1 MLYLKNIKT
10 IDNQGQLYPL
20 EVIIQSDE
28 ITYLGQNLS
37 QLMTSDCQLI
47 DGQGGLLVP
56 GLIDVHVH
64 LREPGGEHKETIAS
78 GSRAAARGGYTTIC
92 AMPNLNPVPDN
103 KATLASI
110 YNSIQSDA
118 VIDVR
123 QYATLTKELT
133 SETELVDYQAL
144 SEKGAFA
151 FTNDG
156 VGVQTAGTMYEAM
169 LAAAQVRKPVVAHT
183 EDNSLLYNGVMHQ
196 GDKNEHLQLPGML
209 ALTESTQIARDVL
222 LAEQTGVHYHV
233 CHISSKESVRV
244 IREAKKA
251 GIRVTCEVSPHH
263 LLLNDASIQNDDANF
278 KMNPPLRSE
287 ADRLALLEGLLDG
300 TIDMIATDHAPHAS
314 EEKSKGFI
322 ESPFGI
328 TGIETAFQLLYT
340 YLVKE
345 GYCTLS
351 QLVSWMSVR
360 PSEIFDLPLGKIQ
373 VGGLANLAI
382 FAIDEK
388 TLIDKNDFLS
398 KSNNSPFIDWEIYGE
413 TIATIYQGK
422 IVYQR

>member
-1 MLYLKNIKT
+1 MLYLKNVKT
-10 IDNQGQLYPL
+10 LDNQGHLYPL
-20 EVIIQSDE
+20 EVMIESDV
-28 ITYLGQNLS
+28 ITYLGKDLS
-37 QLMTSDCQLI
+37 GVASPDCQDL

-64 LREPGGEHKETIAS
+64 LREPGGEHKETIAT

-103 KATLASI
+103 PENLSAI
-110 YNSIQSDA
+110 YDTIQTDA

-133 SETELVDYQAL
+133 SETELVDYNAL
-144 SEKGAFA
+144 SKAGAFA

-156 VGVQTAGTMYEAM
+156 FGVQTAGTMYEAM
-169 LAAAQVRKPVVAHT
+169 LEAEKMNKPVVAHT
-183 EDNSLLYNGVMHQ
+183 EDNSLLYDGVMHEGQ
-196 GDKNEHLQLPGML
+196 QNQKLNLPGML

-222 LAEQTGVHYHV
+222 LAEKTGVHYHV
-233 CHISSKESVRV
+233 CHVSSKGSVRV

-251 GIRVTCEVSPHH
+251 GIGVTCEVSPHH
-263 LLLNDASIQNDDANF
+263 LLFTENAIQSDDANY

-287 ADRLALLEGLLDG
+287 ADRQALLAGLLDG
-300 TIDMIATDHAPHAS
+300 TIDMIATDHAPHTS
-314 EEKSKGFI
+314 EEKKHGFK
-322 ESPFGI
+322 EAPFGI

-340 YLVKE
+340 YLVRT
-345 GYCTLS
+345 GHCTLS
-351 QLVSWMSVR
+351 QLISWMSVR
-360 PSEIFDLPLGKIQ
+360 PAEVFDLPLGKIQ
-373 VGGLANLAI
+373 IGGLANLAI
-382 FAIDEK
+382 FAMDEK
-388 TLIDKNDFLS
+388 TFISEKDFVS
-398 KSNNSPFIDWEIYGE
+398 KSSNSPFIDWEIYGE